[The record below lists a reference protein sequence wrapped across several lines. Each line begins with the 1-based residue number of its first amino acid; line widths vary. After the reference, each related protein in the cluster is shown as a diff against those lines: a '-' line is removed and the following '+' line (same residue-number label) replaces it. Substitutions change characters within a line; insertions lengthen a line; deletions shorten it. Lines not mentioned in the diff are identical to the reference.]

1 MRSVKPLAQLPNLL
15 TLANAGLGL
24 LAISKSIDA
33 LALGVAHPQFHG
45 LMESA
50 CWLVMVAMVL
60 DGLDGRLARLLG
72 THSDLGAQLD
82 SFADAITFGVAPA
95 LVGKVMLESHGL
107 GHPRLNFAAAAVFS
121 LMAVLRLAR
130 FNVETDDED
139 DHKSFQGL
147 PSPAAAGVLIMT
159 ILMSLSLQ
167 GRIEVEGG
175 QDTVVGAGLSIL
187 PETFRIELS
196 VFLQHSILFLL
207 PVIGMLMISRIRY
220 AHGLHALFRAT
231 GVVSLARLV
240 FILLALFLV
249 PVPLLFVVG
258 YSYVLYG
265 VIRAGLDHRKS
276 VAEKRKV
283 A

>member
-45 LMESA
+45 LMESS

-95 LVGKVMLESHGL
+95 LVGKVMLEAHGL
-107 GHPRLNFAAAAVFS
+107 GHPRLNFVAAAIFS
-121 LMAVLRLAR
+121 LAR

-147 PSPAAAGVLIMT
+147 PSPAAAGILIAT

-167 GRIEVEGG
+167 GRIEIEGG
-175 QDTVVGAGLSIL
+175 QETVVGAGLSIL
-187 PETFRIELS
+187 PETFRTEMS
-196 VFLQHSILFLL
+196 VFLQHAILFLL

-240 FILLALFLV
+240 FIVLALFLA
-249 PVPLLFVVG
+249 PVPLLFVLG
-258 YSYVLYG
+258 YAYVLYG
-265 VIRAGLDHRKS
+265 VIQAGLDRRKAS
-276 VAEKRKV
+276 AETRKV